1 MSRTPIENQ
10 ADLRIGFV
18 EFVAPDDIKVQL
30 DLEAP
35 EEIAANAGIP
45 RHFPRINN
53 YVIIPNEGGYI
64 VCQVEWIN
72 IERSPFPKRQ
82 GYKDYGLIDLPF
94 PIRKMKVMPV
104 GILKSFTRDTF
115 KFNRGVHSF
124 PSIGSPV
131 LMPTDNQLGSI
142 IKSGSNRRVY
152 IGNSPLAG
160 NEKVKI
166 DPDRLFGRHLAVLG
180 NTGSGKSC
188 TVAGLIQW
196 SLEATKQEGNANA
209 RFIILDP
216 NGEYGKVFGDKARV
230 LQVDGELD
238 NNKLEVPL
246 WLWNSE
252 EWKAFTQ
259 AKPGAQL
266 PLLKRSLRAMRNGEL
281 EYTDD
286 PQFKVKNFLGII
298 LHSSVSSENKGE
310 PFKAFPHS
318 KNFTERMI
326 KWNESLESFDDL
338 GLHSLTD
345 QIQELI
351 DNHRIVRDNGWTDYP
366 IYNIQEITDLIDG
379 IREKFKE
386 FGGNTSELFPRN
398 EDTPIPF
405 NGEILLDYITALA
418 QETGNEQYLEFLI
431 ERIRTL
437 LADSRLSSIIG
448 DETEKEFDK
457 WLINYLG
464 DTTKQSIT
472 IIDLSLVP
480 TEIVHIITTVI
491 SRIVFEALQRYRK
504 INQEILPTVLVME
517 EAHSFISRYN
527 DANESE
533 SSAICTKAF
542 EKIAREGRKFGLGL
556 VISSQRPSELSP
568 TVLSQCNSFILHRIS
583 NSIDQDLV
591 AKLLPDNFRGLLREL
606 PSLPS
611 QMAILLGWASELPIL
626 MKIRDLPK
634 EQRPQSEDPDFWNVW
649 TRKDEKENLV
659 EREVDWKKISDD
671 WQGLVVNEN
680 EESSSI
686 NEIETASNEGDD
698 LNNLPDDLEEDYNPF
713 DSDEDD
719 LPF

>member
-18 EFVAPDDIKVQL
+18 EYVAPDDIKVQL

-45 RHFPRINN
+45 RQFPRINS
-53 YVIIPNEGGYI
+53 YVIIPGEGGHI

-72 IERSPFPKRQ
+72 IERSPFPKRK

-94 PIRKMKVMPV
+94 PIRKMKVVPI
-104 GILKSFTRDTF
+104 GILKSLFSEEF
-115 KFNRGVHSF
+115 KFHRGVHSF

-131 LMPTDNQLGSI
+131 LIPTDKQLGSI
-142 IKSGSNRRVY
+142 IKSGSNRRVH
-152 IGNSPLAG
+152 IGKSVLTG

-196 SLEATKQEGNANA
+196 SMEAAKNNEVSNPNA
-209 RFIILDP
+209 RFVILDP
-216 NGEYGKVFGDKARV
+216 NGEYAKVFGDKAKV
-230 LQVDGELD
+230 LQVNGED
-238 NNKLEVPL
+238 KNKLEVPL
-246 WLWNSE
+246 WLWNSQ

-266 PLLKRSLRAMRNGEL
+266 PLLKRSLRAMRNKNTEIEEDKKIKAKRYFGL
-281 EYTDD
+281 ILVSARSALNNGIPWSDNYGKLNG
-286 PQFKVKNFLGII
+286 FYNLVKSWYE
-298 LHSSVSSENKGE
+298 SSLVIQKEND
-310 PFKAFPHS
+310 
-318 KNFTERMI
+318 
-326 KWNESLESFDDL
+326 SLTTIDDL
-338 GLHSLTD
+338 VGCLNNFINAEERTKKYPNLLSNLEE
-345 QIQELI
+345 IKEMISKMESVFQELGG
-351 DNHRIVRDNGWTDYP
+351 NEV
-366 IYNIQEITDLIDG
+366 DLIP
-379 IREKFKE
+379 K
-386 FGGNTSELFPRN
+386 N

-405 NGEILLDYITALA
+405 KGDLFLNYIEALA
-418 QETGNEQYLEFLI
+418 KETGNEQYLEFLI

-437 LADSRLSSIIG
+437 LGDSRMNSIIG
-448 DETEKEFDK
+448 DETEKELDK
-457 WLINYLG
+457 WLENYLG
-464 DTTKQSIT
+464 DTKDEAVT

-480 TEIVHIITTVI
+480 SEITHIITSVI
-491 SRIVFEALQRYRK
+491 SRIIFEALQRYRK
-504 INQEILPTVLVME
+504 LNSEILPTVLVME
-517 EAHSFISRYN
+517 EAHSFITRYS
-527 DANESE
+527 DLNESE

-583 NSIDQDLV
+583 NSRDQDLV

-611 QMAILLGWASELPIL
+611 QMAVLLGWASELPIL
-626 MKIRDLPK
+626 MKVRDLPK
-634 EQRPQSEDPDFWNVW
+634 EQRPQSEDPDFWDVW
-649 TRKDEKENLV
+649 TRKNKNSDTV
-659 EREVDWKKISDD
+659 TREVNWKEISDD
-671 WQGLVVNEN
+671 WQEN
-680 EESSSI
+680 QNNYDEE
-686 NEIETASNEGDD
+686 NIEQSKIEDGSNEVDD
-698 LNNLPDDLEEDYNPF
+698 NDYSSEDG
-713 DSDEDD
+713 SSEEDD